1 MQLWLR
7 PVLARTIID
16 HAQRNLPNEC
26 CGVIIGV
33 GIEAHEVVPVPN
45 IATEPELHYRMD
57 DRVLTELFFRTQ
69 RDNKA
74 IIGFYH
80 SHPTSEPVP
89 SRTDVALA
97 SYPDMAYVIA
107 SLRGEEARLA
117 AWSIKPGQV
126 KAIELSISESK
137 PTPEEA
143 PLSLVQKRAIIASV
157 IIAFLF
163 MLVLSLSLL
172 PPAPVIPV
180 P

>member
-7 PVLARTIID
+7 PELARTIVD
-16 HAQRNLPNEC
+16 HAKRSIPNEC
-26 CGVIIGV
+26 CGVIIGA

-45 IATEPELHYRMD
+45 IATDPQHYYRMD
-57 DRVLTELFFRTQ
+57 DRVLTDLFFRVQ
-69 RDNKA
+69 RENKA

-80 SHPTSEPVP
+80 SHPTSEAVP
-89 SRTDVALA
+89 SKADVTLA

-107 SLRGEEARLA
+107 SLRGAEVKLA

-126 KAIELSISESK
+126 KSVELIISESK
-137 PTPEEA
+137 PEPEEA
-143 PLSLVQKRAIIASV
+143 ALSLVQKRAIIASV
-157 IIAFLF
+157 IIAFIF